1 MVHYILTRFNIRIF
15 PSDKHNNPTHNEGWL
30 KTRFEVFE
38 RYCFP
43 SIESQKFKDFTWV
56 VLFDEETPKSFLERF
71 RNLKKRIPGLRIL
84 LVKKFVGYYFIQV
97 FQNFILDDL
106 RQKGKEDE
114 TVVTTYLDNDDALT
128 NDYLKRVNKIA
139 QNLQEQTF
147 ITFHYGVQYIEE
159 LNLPTLIPY
168 PNNHFLSYVERIRNG
183 RIDTVYCL
191 GSHCLLYKKAA
202 RRKYHIKSI
211 NTPEAP
217 AWMEVVHRQ
226 NVANDIIMRQRIRY
240 IDDPT
245 LIQRCFSIDIETT
258 HEAKK
263 IFYTR
268 YTLRYVRVFIW
279 HIGLNFKKV
288 YWRLERIYNKWKQRR
303 NYSA

>member
-15 PSDKHNNPTHNEGWL
+15 HLDKHNNPTHNEGWL

-43 SIESQKFKDFTWV
+43 SIESQDFKDFTWV

-139 QNLQEQTF
+139 QNLRNRHSLHS
-147 ITFHYGVQYIEE
+147 ITEYNI
-159 LNLPTLIPY
+159 
-168 PNNHFLSYVERIRNG
+168 
-183 RIDTVYCL
+183 
-191 GSHCLLYKKAA
+191 
-202 RRKYHIKSI
+202 
-211 NTPEAP
+211 
-217 AWMEVVHRQ
+217 
-226 NVANDIIMRQRIRY
+226 
-240 IDDPT
+240 
-245 LIQRCFSIDIETT
+245 
-258 HEAKK
+258 
-263 IFYTR
+263 
-268 YTLRYVRVFIW
+268 LR
-279 HIGLNFKKV
+279 
-288 YWRLERIYNKWKQRR
+288 
-303 NYSA
+303 S